1 MDRQP
6 LLKDGR
12 LRSSA
17 LSLVRMLFSSFPVSS
32 VTRQHGLQRA
42 YLTQWM
48 AVSACVYF
56 SSFHYRAP
64 FHIDLIKWNSAW
76 PVEAT
81 TSNFQ
86 TLAAADTSQATNLI
100 ITANN
105 FQGTQN
111 SLLVENILTSTG
123 PDATYVNAL
132 KGKPYMAG
140 GKLQK
145 HRSY

>member
-6 LLKDGR
+6 LLKDGQ
-12 LRSSA
+12 LRSLA
-17 LSLVRMLFSSFPVSS
+17 LSLAQMRFSSFPVSS

-56 SSFHYRAP
+56 SSFHRAP

-100 ITANN
+100 ITANK

-132 KGKPYMAG
+132 RGKPYMAG
-140 GKLQK
+140 GTLHKS
-145 HRSY
+145 RPY